1 MFTRRLIVTANY
13 VSIMK
18 RVTVL
23 QNAVAASKTRLGRDP
38 PLKNKNDKLKY
49 ERGIKNDK
57 S

>member
-23 QNAVAASKTRLGRDP
+23 QNTVAASKTRLGRDP

-49 ERGIKNDK
+49 ERGIRNDK